1 MSDKK
6 KLAIAVTA
14 LSDINRVQRQN
25 FDMTTVGAISAKA
38 FADMA
43 KIKPL
48 KGTGLIDPSKTR
60 KGKVNLTPRG
70 TPFFYEVIG
79 TKTEGYVKESDL
91 LDLANQLR
99 ELKKSIKAPQLVP
112 RMMAISPRKL
122 QEAREGQWPF
132 PTPYKPK

>member
-14 LSDINRVQRQN
+14 LSDINRVQRRD

-48 KGTGLIDPSKTR
+48 KESGLIDPSKTR

-79 TKTEGYVKESDL
+79 TKEESYVRESDL
-91 LDLANQLR
+91 LNLANQLR
-99 ELKKSIKAPQLVP
+99 ELKKIIGPTQSAPFIPTVSSSQLKEAKA
-112 RMMAISPRKL
+112 S
-122 QEAREGQWPF
+122 QWPF
-132 PTPYKPK
+132 PTPQKPR